1 MTERNPEAPRGA
13 GQFPKPDTSHIARKW
28 LDLAYA
34 SASPAQKLDIYLPD
48 AGDGPFPV
56 IMAVH
61 GGAFMG
67 GDKADMQLK
76 PMLEGLARQYAVVS
90 INYRLSGESLF
101 PAQIHD
107 VKTAI
112 RWVKANA
119 RRYALDGSR
128 IALWGGSA
136 GGHLSALAGTSA
148 HSGQLDDGDLG
159 WATYDSR
166 VQAVVDWFG
175 PTDFLTMDELFL
187 EGEVAP
193 LQIHHAPNSP
203 ESLLL
208 GAPIAEVPDLVKAA
222 NPETYI
228 SEHAPPFLIQHGTR
242 DPLIPYRQS
251 VRLYDKLAAA
261 IGKDKV
267 RLELLE
273 GAGHGGPEFE
283 SACNVNKVLDFI
295 DSVLKPEIGKS
306 KTD

>member
-148 HSGQLDDGDLG
+148 HSGQL
-159 WATYDSR
+159 
-166 VQAVVDWFG
+166 
-175 PTDFLTMDELFL
+175 
-187 EGEVAP
+187 
-193 LQIHHAPNSP
+193 
-203 ESLLL
+203 
-208 GAPIAEVPDLVKAA
+208 
-222 NPETYI
+222 
-228 SEHAPPFLIQHGTR
+228 
-242 DPLIPYRQS
+242 
-251 VRLYDKLAAA
+251 
-261 IGKDKV
+261 
-267 RLELLE
+267 
-273 GAGHGGPEFE
+273 
-283 SACNVNKVLDFI
+283 
-295 DSVLKPEIGKS
+295 
-306 KTD
+306 